1 MKRILIIA
9 LAALCV
15 ATLSYAQM
23 SEKTG
28 PAAAEIAEGD
38 SIYKSKAAVT
48 HHTRKRPATLEQR
61 KAAAAAA
68 EQDPTN
74 RPPSSTE
81 LQKKRTTDTPATVP
95 VK

>member
-9 LAALCV
+9 MVVLCF
-15 ATLSYAQM
+15 ATLSHAQM

-28 PAAAEIAEGD
+28 PAAAEISPGD
-38 SIYKSKAAVT
+38 SIYKSKAALT
-48 HHTRKRPATLEQR
+48 QTRKRPATLEQR

-68 EQDPTN
+68 EQDSTS

-81 LQKKRTTDTPATVP
+81 IQMKRPTDTPATVQ

>member
-9 LAALCV
+9 MVAICI
-15 ATLSYAQM
+15 ATLSHAQM

-28 PAAAEIAEGD
+28 PAAAEISEGD

-48 HHTRKRPATLEQR
+48 HTRKRPATLEQR

-68 EQDPTN
+68 DQDPTN

-81 LQKKRTTDTPATVP
+81 LQMKRTTDTPATVP